1 MMKHKI
7 KILTENFTSDGQK
20 IDLSKISIKD
30 ISFGLTIDYSDDCV
44 GNVIPYLEGNE
55 MFIDTEIKEEHL
67 DLFPSVMIKVDLKD
81 IEDKEGVKYIK
92 KCELI
97 GISFC
102 SGENVDRTIQSLREQ
117 INNK

>member
-1 MMKHKI
+1 MRHKI
-7 KILTENFTSDGQK
+7 KILTEDFTSDGQK
-20 IDLSKISIKD
+20 IDLSKISIDD
-30 ISFGLTIDYSDDCV
+30 ISFGVTIDHSDDCI
-44 GNVIPYLEGNE
+44 GNVIPYLEGNA

-67 DLFPSVMIKVDLKD
+67 DLFPSVMIKADLKD
-81 IEDKEGVKYIK
+81 IEHKEGVKYIK